1 MILEPKKIKSVT
13 ASTFSPSI
21 CHEVMAPDAMILGF
35 LILSDKEIG
44 LNGKVIQRVWLVG
57 SRGER
62 SCRGVEL
69 LAIARRP
76 GPAFLSHPVYAV

>member
-1 MILEPKKIKSVT
+1 MWL
-13 ASTFSPSI
+13 
-21 CHEVMAPDAMILGF
+21 LLF
-35 LILSDKEIG
+35 LVIRVNTSLHSLALNAVLFAKHILSDKEIG